1 MVNPQPASSKYKQG
15 HMPYDVGIVAFFA
28 FFEVCP
34 NFYLERMKHHL
45 HNVILLLY
53 FQPYHQPKNKP
64 EGFTR
69 ATCGITHWNSKGS
82 LKRREGTKHGLRQHD
97 WPFSN
102 WRNWSSRF
110 SVSPVWSCGFM
121 AIENVGVVILWWH
134 GCCFKRPWTCSK
146 KKRWIWG
153 IQMVSWS
160 VFLVVTCYDCTCGSI
175 DMFPWADLWNETY
188 SYSYDGNNTCQL
200 RYTKP

>member
-1 MVNPQPASSKYKQG
+1 MVNPQPASSKYKQS
-15 HMPYDVGIVAFFA
+15 HMPYVVGIVAFFA

-34 NFYLERMKHHL
+34 ILPRKNETPFLQCYVVAILSTFSINRKKKNLSAL
-45 HNVILLLY
+45 HVQLVATSPIET
-53 FQPYHQPKNKP
+53 PK
-64 EGFTR
+64 E
-69 ATCGITHWNSKGS
+69 AW
-82 LKRREGTKHGLRQHD
+82 REGNTKHGLRQHD

-146 KKRWIWG
+146 KKRWI
-153 IQMVSWS
+153 
-160 VFLVVTCYDCTCGSI
+160 
-175 DMFPWADLWNETY
+175 
-188 SYSYDGNNTCQL
+188 
-200 RYTKP
+200 